1 MEHFFFNYL
10 YSLAEFWSFV
20 FRLGFPQ
27 ILLIV
32 LVIWWIKRRRCGQGS
47 DDGCC
52 GIWGFGPRGCCRQ
65 APFYDTCCYR
75 RAGCREEADEEVDE
89 AADEADQAADETVE
103 DDD

>member
-1 MEHFFFNYL
+1 MEHLFFNYL

-32 LVIWWIKRRRCGQGS
+32 LVIWWIKRKRCGQGS

-52 GIWGFGPRGCCRQ
+52 GIWSFGTRGCCRQ
-65 APFYDTCCYR
+65 APFYDTCCR
-75 RAGCREEADEEVDE
+75 RRDACCREEADEEVDE
-89 AADEADQAADETVE
+89 AADQATDETVE